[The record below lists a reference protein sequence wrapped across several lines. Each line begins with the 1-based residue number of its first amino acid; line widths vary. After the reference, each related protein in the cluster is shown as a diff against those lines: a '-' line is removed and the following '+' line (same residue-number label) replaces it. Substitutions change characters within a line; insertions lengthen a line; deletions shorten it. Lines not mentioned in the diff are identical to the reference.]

1 MSHGLTVLVADD
13 NTDLL
18 ETFAQILERSGFL
31 VETAASG
38 VSAIDKCQK
47 RRFDVAL
54 MDIVM
59 PGMNGVEASRK
70 IKEMHPGL
78 VIILMTGYSDE
89 ALLKTARDEG
99 VQYIVHK
106 PIKIDRLIELI
117 HKAAGNRS
125 VLLIDDDG
133 DINEALEEPSPINNR
148 SHYDS

>member
-148 SHYDS
+148 SHHDS

>member
-18 ETFAQILERSGFL
+18 ETFAQILQRSGFL

-148 SHYDS
+148 SHHDS